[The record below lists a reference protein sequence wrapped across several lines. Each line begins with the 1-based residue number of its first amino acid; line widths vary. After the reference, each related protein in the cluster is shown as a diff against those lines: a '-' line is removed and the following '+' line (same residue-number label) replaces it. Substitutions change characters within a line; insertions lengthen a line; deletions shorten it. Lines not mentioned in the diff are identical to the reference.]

1 MLKAPPRPRDRQV
14 TLTQGHLYA
23 LMAMS
28 IALASV
34 TFFLGMQIGRR
45 EVPTVEQPPTRALVG
60 EEARTGDLEVLLT
73 KVEQARPGTQPFE
86 FPLALPRTAP
96 PPMLGTEAMVSAG
109 AGISPQ
115 NGKVPKSG
123 WSIEVSTW
131 KEAEEADRELERLVK
146 GGLTAYRVTAMIDG
160 RPSHRVRIGGYPTE
174 AKAAEEL
181 AAVSKTTRAAEARV
195 VQAP

>member
-1 MLKAPPRPRDRQV
+1 MLKDPPRPRDRQV
-14 TLTQGHLYA
+14 TLTRGHLYA

-45 EVPTVEQPPTRALVG
+45 EVPTVEQPATRSLVG

-73 KVEQARPGTQPFE
+73 KVEQARPGAQPFE
-86 FPLALPRTAP
+86 FPQTLPQTVP
-96 PPMLGTEAMVSAG
+96 PPMLGTEAMVPAG
-109 AGISPQ
+109 AAISPQ
-115 NGKVPKSG
+115 NGTVPRSG

-131 KEAEEADRELERLVK
+131 KEAEEADQELERLVK
-146 GGLTAYRVTAMIDG
+146 GGLAAYRVTALIDG

-174 AKAAEEL
+174 AKAMEEL
-181 AAVSKTTRAAEARV
+181 EAVSKATRAAEARV
-195 VQAP
+195 VQSP